1 MTEPQRLEEADLDAY
16 LQRIG
21 YQGEAAPTL
30 ATLRAIHYAHA
41 TSIAFENLTPLLR
54 QPMRLD
60 LPALLEK
67 LVYGGRGGW
76 CFEQNLLL
84 SHALRALGFRV
95 SGLAARVRWSVP
107 DEVITAR
114 SHMLLRVELDEGPYI
129 ADVGFGGLTLTAP
142 LRLAPGQVQ
151 LTPHEPFRLVEHG
164 AGYALQAQLGE
175 EWRTLYAFE
184 LQEQHQ
190 VDYEMS
196 NWYLATNPRSHF
208 LASLLAKLARSAIAA
223 RPDDGRRY
231 ALRNNQLS
239 VHHRDGHS
247 ERRTLTSVA
256 QLCAVLERD
265 FRLKLPDGPALEDAL
280 APLVTAPRRQARQA
294 AGRRCPASA
303 RPARPGQFAQSGQQ
317 QPSRPGHGR

>member
-30 ATLRAIHYAHA
+30 ETLRAIHYGHA

-84 SHALRALGFRV
+84 SHVLRALGFRV
-95 SGLAARVRWSVP
+95 SGLAARVRWNVP
-107 DEVITAR
+107 EEIITAL
-114 SHMLLRVELDEGPYI
+114 SHMLLRVELDDGPHI
-129 ADVGFGGLTLTAP
+129 ADVGFGGMTLTAP
-142 LRLAPGQVQ
+142 LRLAPGQAQ
-151 LTPHEPFRLVEHG
+151 STPHEPFRLIEHG
-164 AGYALQAQLGE
+164 TGYALQAQLGE

-190 VDYEMS
+190 VDYEVS

-208 LASLLAKLARSAIAA
+208 LSNLIVA
-223 RPDDGRRY
+223 RPDADRRY

-239 VHHRDGHS
+239 VHHRDGQS
-247 ERRTLTSVA
+247 ERRTLTSVEE
-256 QLCAVLERD
+256 LCAVLERN
-265 FRLKLPDGPALEDAL
+265 FRLRLPEDPALANTL
-280 APLVTAPRRQARQA
+280 APLVDHT
-294 AGRRCPASA
+294 
-303 RPARPGQFAQSGQQ
+303 
-317 QPSRPGHGR
+317 

>member
-1 MTEPQRLEEADLDAY
+1 MTEQPRLEEADLDAY

-21 YQGEAAPTL
+21 YHGEAAPTL
-30 ATLRAIHYAHA
+30 ATLHAIHYGHA
-41 TSIAFENLTPLLR
+41 TSIAFENLSPLLR

-95 SGLAARVRWSVP
+95 SGLAARVRWNVP

-114 SHMLLRVELDEGPYI
+114 SHMLLRVELDEGPFI

-142 LRLAPGQVQ
+142 LQLAPDEAQT
-151 LTPHEPFRLVEHG
+151 TPHEPFRLVEHG

-175 EWRTLYAFE
+175 EWRTLYTFE

-190 VDYEMS
+190 VDYEVS
-196 NWYLATNPRSHF
+196 NWYFATNPRSHF
-208 LASLLAKLARSAIAA
+208 LSSLIAA

-231 ALRNNQLS
+231 ALHNNQLG

-256 QLCAVLERD
+256 ELCAVLERD

-280 APLVTAPRRQARQA
+280 APLVTAP
-294 AGRRCPASA
+294 
-303 RPARPGQFAQSGQQ
+303 
-317 QPSRPGHGR
+317 